1 MGTSRCSV
9 RPSSWL
15 PGLEEGSGPTA
26 TDKLASDHLWGSSA
40 CDKQPFFPLRSVA
53 PGPRPVLLEPSQSAM
68 GTDPLCRQ
76 QVGRLPAILSPTP
89 CPLSRHETPKTPS
102 CQQALSQAGFRPDTL
117 LSWVQRDS
125 TKPGQREAVDR
136 REGRGAGIPG
146 SRSWGCPRHAFY
158 RLSSISFP
166 RTFKMCQETPHR
178 RPGLPPGR
186 PHPVP
191 LGSTS
196 LQLWVRAA
204 ALAGRTRPAASP
216 SPATHT
222 GCASP
227 TSGAGASTATP
238 PHHPHPSLAAGFQCQ
253 LPVTLPF
260 QRALPGQLVP
270 ARPPSQI
277 PECVC
282 PSGSTGDR
290 REPGKVSRE
299 EGH

>member
-1 MGTSRCSV
+1 M
-9 RPSSWL
+9 
-15 PGLEEGSGPTA
+15 
-26 TDKLASDHLWGSSA
+26 
-40 CDKQPFFPLRSVA
+40 
-53 PGPRPVLLEPSQSAM
+53 
-68 GTDPLCRQ
+68 
-76 QVGRLPAILSPTP
+76 
-89 CPLSRHETPKTPS
+89 
-102 CQQALSQAGFRPDTL
+102 
-117 LSWVQRDS
+117 
-125 TKPGQREAVDR
+125 DR

-158 RLSSISFP
+158 RLSSFSFP

-196 LQLWVRAA
+196 LQLWVREA

-238 PHHPHPSLAAGFQCQ
+238 PTPPSPISGGRV
-253 LPVTLPF
+253 P
-260 QRALPGQLVP
+260 VP
-270 ARPPSQI
+270 APGDTPISTCSARSAGTSKASIPNPRVCLPIWEHWGREGARKGVPGGGTLRWKGQDPQEAWGQGPPRWQR
-277 PECVC
+277 
-282 PSGSTGDR
+282 SGSPPE
-290 REPGKVSRE
+290 REKLESWKWGGHKNGGVRE
-299 EGH
+299 SPRSG